1 VICFDLHAIVIAQ
14 NCG

>member
-1 VICFDLHAIVIAQ
+1 MLDLHAIVIAQ